1 MAKGSRQIPRSEW
14 RQYFDDFSRN
24 LPALVASIEV
34 DGPETGA
41 QIEAERG
48 LLTGI
53 SYDDRDDIVVI
64 VLDAPGGTREDLERN
79 VSQPQQIY
87 VADDEAGET
96 VVDIEDAEGNKTLVR
111 IEPAP
116 ALPPS

>member
-1 MAKGSRQIPRSEW
+1 MSGRRSGQRSPGRVGRGGETPTLAFCPEGHRVWCMAKGSRQIPRSEW

-24 LPALVASIEV
+24 LPALAASIEV

-64 VLDAPGGTREDLERN
+64 V
-79 VSQPQQIY
+79 
-87 VADDEAGET
+87 
-96 VVDIEDAEGNKTLVR
+96 
-111 IEPAP
+111 
-116 ALPPS
+116 